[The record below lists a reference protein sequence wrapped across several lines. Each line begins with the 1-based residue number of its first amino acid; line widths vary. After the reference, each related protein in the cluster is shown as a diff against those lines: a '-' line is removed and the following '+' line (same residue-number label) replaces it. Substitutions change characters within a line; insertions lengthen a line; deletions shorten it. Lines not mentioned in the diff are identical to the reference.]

1 MKTENNTLRSKVSD
15 LEAMVRRLGQI
26 IREKL
31 PRVYAAITQ
40 PKRDWQQPPQK
51 QKPKSRDLER

>member
-1 MKTENNTLRSKVSD
+1 MEIVQLRKENQTLKTENNTLRSKVVD

-31 PRVYAAITQ
+31 PEVYGCHHAA
-40 PKRDWQQPPQK
+40 KA
-51 QKPKSRDLER
+51 